1 MYALPKARMG
11 QPRRVPMELRN
22 ARTLT
27 GDGLGR
33 WLVPEGGE
41 CLRATRMGKVM
52 REGEEGGERKRIL
65 WQCESAGVRMPSRA
79 VCEEETA

>member
-1 MYALPKARMG
+1 M
-11 QPRRVPMELRN
+11 
-22 ARTLT
+22 
-27 GDGLGR
+27 GR

-65 WQCESAGVRMPSRA
+65 WQCESAGVRMPSRV